1 MSDTIYTEGMRIF
14 APRNEAP
21 DFVKGTIIITPNE
34 LFKFFKDQEEHKTE
48 YNGETQFRLQLLE
61 GRNGLYTTLDT
72 YKPQNNEQNKEVP
85 VQEPNQDDLPF

>member
-1 MSDTIYTEGMRIF
+1 MSDTIYTEGLRIF

-34 LFKFFKDQEEHKTE
+34 LFKFFKDQEQHKTE
-48 YNGETQFRLQLLE
+48 YNGETQFKLQLLE

-72 YKPQNNEQNKEVP
+72 YKPEKNETNTKD
-85 VQEPNQDDLPF
+85 VQPDQGDELPF

>member
-85 VQEPNQDDLPF
+85 VQERNQDDLPF

>member
-1 MSDTIYTEGMRIF
+1 MSDTIYTEGLRIF

-72 YKPQNNEQNKEVP
+72 YKPEKNETNTKD
-85 VQEPNQDDLPF
+85 VQPDQGDELPF